1 MSISLTVNKREGLK
15 KGEKNRLRRQGFI
28 PGVIY
33 GKDLPNVLISVPY
46 GDFIQAL
53 KEGAYGSIV
62 SVIINNESH
71 SAIIK
76 EIQTDLVTGNIIHVD
91 FQKVYSEQ
99 RINKEVPIKLVG
111 DEIAKKSAIIQL
123 QKRGIEVRGLPYE
136 IPKQIEVD
144 VSHLTAGT
152 VVSVGQIAFPP
163 GIEVYTP
170 KDEVVLS
177 LVANTGY
184 MEMEPEVSG
193 GDLT

>member
-1 MSISLTVNKREGLK
+1 MSISLTVNRREGIK
-15 KGEKNRLRRQGFI
+15 KSEKNRLRRQGFI

-33 GKDLPNVLISVPY
+33 GKDLPNLLVTVPY
-46 GDFIQAL
+46 GEFVEAL
-53 KEGAYGSIV
+53 KKGAYGSVI
-62 SVIINNESH
+62 SVIINNENH

-76 EIQTDLVTGNIIHVD
+76 EIQRDLVTGNIIHVD
-91 FQKVYSEQ
+91 FQKVYSDQ

-111 DEIAKKSAIIQL
+111 DEIAKKTAIIQL
-123 QKRGIEVRGLPYE
+123 EKRGIEVRGLPYE
-136 IPKQIEVD
+136 IPKQIELD

-152 VVSVGQIAFPP
+152 VISVGQIAFPP

-170 KDEVVLS
+170 KNEVVLS

-184 MEMEPEVSG
+184 LEMEPEVSG